1 MALKAKSANDSITE
15 QTYLIMHKHING
27 FGRLFGGQLMQW
39 IDELGGIVACR
50 YTQTTVIT
58 AAVDNLQFRK
68 PVFLNDILVLVGR
81 VTYVGHSSMEVRV
94 DSYVENLDGTR
105 NLINRAFLI
114 MVSIDE
120 SNKTKEI
127 PPLLIENDVQ
137 EAEWQSGKKRSEL
150 SKLRRR
156 EGY

>member
-1 MALKAKSANDSITE
+1 MSLKAQSAADSITE

-39 IDELGGIVACR
+39 IDELAGIVAKR
-50 YTQTTVIT
+50 YAQTTVIT

-68 PVFLNDILVLVGR
+68 PVFINDILVLVGR
-81 VTYVGHSSMEVRV
+81 VTYVGTSSMEVRV
-94 DSYVENLDGTR
+94 DSFVETIDGKR
-105 NLINRAFLI
+105 NLINRAFLV

-120 SNKTKEI
+120 NNNPLQV

-137 EAEWQSGKKRSEL
+137 QAEWESGKRRQEL
-150 SKLRRR
+150 SKQRRK